1 MVVRVL
7 IWETGERKTLGRER
21 GCDEEVLEAG

>member
-7 IWETGERKTLGRER
+7 IWEIGERKTLGRER
-21 GCDEEVLEAG
+21 ECDVEVLNVG